1 MSYHVL
7 ESPEWLVEPNLRRT
21 FWHLPTAVLLH
32 TTEAQGAT
40 EHGHVLKILGFS
52 MIFHDFHG
60 FPRIFMDFPSN
71 FHGFSIFSP

>member
-21 FWHLPTAVLLH
+21 LWHLPTAVLLH

-52 MIFHDFHG
+52 MIFLG
-60 FPRIFMDFPSN
+60 FSWISLQIFMDCPYFP
-71 FHGFSIFSP
+71 HRTRCV